1 MRQMRGRSRCLFGI
15 AFAAMLVSIGW
26 SSGPAFGQG
35 APEAEVVVY
44 SAADADMVNAMVAA
58 FQQKYPAIKTSTVVA
73 GTGELIKRV
82 EAEAS
87 RPLGDVLWSVGPES
101 LGAKRNLLAPYES
114 REAGSFFPGQVPADH
129 LWTPYSVMPYIIMY
143 NKKLVPEGEAPKT
156 WKDVVDPRWKGKVA
170 YADATKSGS
179 SFTLLVTW
187 LTVFGKNDTGW
198 KFVEDLLRQ
207 SKVLPKSS
215 MTYQMVA
222 NAEIPIGLT
231 FEQAAFDYLKGGAPI
246 GIVYPAEG
254 TAIIPDGSALIANAP
269 HPNAAR
275 LFLDF
280 TVSKEGQALTV
291 DKFGR
296 RSVRKDVA
304 TPAGLPTLDKIK
316 PIAYDLNWAADNR
329 AEILKRF
336 QDTLIRTQ

>member
-1 MRQMRGRSRCLFGI
+1 MKETRRRTWGI
-15 AFAAMLVSIGW
+15 GLAGALAWGGLMA
-26 SSGPAFGQG
+26 GPAAGQG
-35 APEAEVVVY
+35 KPEDQVVVY
-44 SAADADMVNAMVAA
+44 SAADADMVNSMVAA
-58 FQQKYPAIKTSTVVA
+58 FQQKYPAVKASTVVA
-73 GTGELIKRV
+73 GTGEIIKRV
-82 EAEAS
+82 EAEAG

-101 LGAKRNLLAPYES
+101 LGAKKNLLAPYES
-114 REAGSFFPGQVPADH
+114 REAAGFFPGLAPADH
-129 LWTPYSVMPYIIMY
+129 VWTPFTVMPYIIMY
-143 NKKLVPEGEAPKT
+143 NKKLVPDAEAPKA

-179 SFTLLVTW
+179 SYTLLVTW
-187 LTVFGKNDTGW
+187 LTVFGKNDIGW
-198 KFVEDLLRQ
+198 KFVEDVLRQ

-280 TVSKEGQALTV
+280 TVSKEGQALIV

-296 RSVRKDVA
+296 RSVRRDVA
-304 TPAGLPTLDKIK
+304 TPAGLPALDRIK
-316 PIAYDLNWAADNR
+316 PIAYDLQYAADNR
-329 AEILKRF
+329 AQILKRF
-336 QDTLIRTQ
+336 QDTLIKTQ

>member
-1 MRQMRGRSRCLFGI
+1 MSGMSRRVFVI
-15 AFAAMLVSIGW
+15 AFAAMLVSFGW
-26 SSGPAFGQG
+26 SAGPTFSQG
-35 APEAEVVVY
+35 TPEAEVVVY

-73 GTGELIKRV
+73 GSGELIKRV

-101 LGAKRNLLAPYES
+101 LSAKRNLLAPYES
-114 REAGSFFPGQVPADH
+114 REAAAFFPGQAPADH
-129 LWTPYSVMPYIIMY
+129 VWTPYSVMPYIIMY
-143 NKKLVPEGEAPKT
+143 NKKLVPDGEAPKT
-156 WKDVVDPRWKGKVA
+156 WKDVLDPRWKGKVA

-198 KFVEDLLRQ
+198 KFVEDVLRQ

-254 TAIIPDGSALIANAP
+254 TAIIPDGSALIANSP

-280 TVSKEGQALTV
+280 TVSSEGQVLTV

-316 PIAYDLNWAADNR
+316 PIAYDLTWAADNR

>member
-1 MRQMRGRSRCLFGI
+1 MIGTTQRVCG
-15 AFAAMLVSIGW
+15 LVLAGVLVLIGW
-26 SSGPAFGQG
+26 TAGPAAGQG
-35 APEAEVVVY
+35 APETEVVVY
-44 SAADADMVNAMVAA
+44 SAADADMVNATVAA
-58 FQQKYPAIKTSTVVA
+58 FQQKYPAIKVSTVVA
-73 GTGELIKRV
+73 GTGEVIKRV
-82 EAEAS
+82 EAEAA

-101 LGAKRNLLAPYES
+101 LGAKKNLLTPYES
-114 REAGSFFPGQVPADH
+114 REAAAFFPGQAPADH
-129 LWTPYSVMPYIIMY
+129 VWTPYTVMPYIIMY
-143 NKKLVPEGEAPKT
+143 NKKLVPDGEAPKA
-156 WKDVVDPRWKGKVA
+156 WKDVLDARWKGKVA

-207 SKVLPKSS
+207 AKVLPKSS
-215 MTYQMVA
+215 LTYQMVA

-246 GIVYPAEG
+246 GIVYPSEG
-254 TAIIPDGSALIANAP
+254 TAIIPDGSALIANGP

-296 RSVRKDVA
+296 RSVRRDVA

-316 PIAYDLNWAADNR
+316 PIDYDLTWAADNR
-329 AEILKRF
+329 AQILKRF
-336 QDTLIRTQ
+336 QDTLIKTQ

>member
-1 MRQMRGRSRCLFGI
+1 MKTAMRMAWGI
-15 AFAAMLVSIGW
+15 VVAALAWVGLMA
-26 SSGPAFGQG
+26 GPAAGQG
-35 APEAEVVVY
+35 KPEGEVVVY

-73 GTGELIKRV
+73 GTGEIIKRV

-101 LGAKRNLLAPYES
+101 LGAKKSLLAPYES
-114 REAGSFFPGQVPADH
+114 REAAAFFPGQAPGDH
-129 LWTPYSVMPYIIMY
+129 VWTPFTVMPYIIMY
-143 NKKLVPEGEAPKT
+143 NKKLVPDAEAPKT

-179 SFTLLVTW
+179 SYTLLVTW

-198 KFVEDLLRQ
+198 KYVEDVLRQ

-231 FEQAAFDYLKGGAPI
+231 FEQAAFEYLKGGAPI

-254 TAIIPDGSALIANAP
+254 TAIIPDGSAIIANAP

-280 TVSKEGQALTV
+280 TVSKEGQALVV

-296 RSVRKDVA
+296 RSVRRDVA

-316 PIAYDLNWAADNR
+316 PIVYDLQWAADNR

>member
-1 MRQMRGRSRCLFGI
+1 MNGTSRRVFGI
-15 AFAAMLVSIGW
+15 AFAGLLASFAWMVGT
-26 SSGPAFGQG
+26 AAGQG
-35 APEAEVVVY
+35 KPEDQVVVY

-58 FQQKYPAIKTSTVVA
+58 FQQKYPAIKVSTVVA
-73 GTGELIKRV
+73 GTGEVVKRV
-82 EAEAS
+82 EAEAA

-101 LGAKRNLLAPYES
+101 LGAKKNLLTPYES
-114 REAGSFFPGQVPADH
+114 REAATFFPGQAPADH
-129 LWTPYSVMPYIIMY
+129 VWTPYSVMPYIIMY
-143 NKKLVPEGEAPKT
+143 NKKLVPDGEAPKA
-156 WKDVVDPRWKGKVA
+156 WKDVLEPRWKGKVA

-179 SFTLLVTW
+179 SYTLLVTW
-187 LTVFGKNDTGW
+187 LTVFGKNDAGW
-198 KFVEDLLRQ
+198 KFVEDVLRQ

-246 GIVYPAEG
+246 GIVYPSEG
-254 TAIIPDGSALIANAP
+254 TAIIPDGSALIANGP

-280 TVSKEGQALTV
+280 TVSKEGQSLTV

-316 PIAYDLNWAADNR
+316 PIAYDLQWAADNR
-329 AEILKRF
+329 TEVLKRF

>member
-1 MRQMRGRSRCLFGI
+1 MTGTMRRMCGVAVAG
-15 AFAAMLVSIGW
+15 ALVWVGLVA
-26 SSGPAFGQG
+26 GPAAGQG
-35 APEAEVVVY
+35 KPEGEVVVY

-58 FQQKYPAIKTSTVVA
+58 FQQKYPAIKASTVVA
-73 GTGELIKRV
+73 GTGEIIKRV
-82 EAEAS
+82 ESEAA
-87 RPLGDVLWSVGPES
+87 RPLGDVVWSVGPDS
-101 LGAKRNLLAPYES
+101 LAAKKNLFVPYES
-114 REAGSFFPGQVPADH
+114 REAAAFYPNLTPADRS
-129 LWTPYSVMPYIIMY
+129 WTPFTVMPYIIMY
-143 NKKLVPEGEAPKT
+143 NKKLVPDAEAPTT
-156 WKDVVDPRWKGKVA
+156 WKAVLDPKWKGKVA

-179 SFTLLVTW
+179 SYSLLVTW
-187 LTVFGKNDTGW
+187 LTIFGKNDAGW
-198 KFVEDLLRQ
+198 KFVEDVLRQ

-231 FEQAAFDYLKGGAPI
+231 FEQAAFEYLKGGAPI

-254 TAIIPDGSALIANAP
+254 TAVIPDGSALIANAP
-269 HPNAAR
+269 HPNAAK

-280 TVSKEGQALTV
+280 TISKEGQAVTV

-316 PIAYDLNWAADNR
+316 AIAYDLQWAADNR
-329 AEILKRF
+329 AQILKQF
-336 QDTLIRTQ
+336 QDTLIKTQ

>member
-1 MRQMRGRSRCLFGI
+1 MKGTVQTTWGI
-15 AFAAMLVSIGW
+15 VLATLLGWMGLGAGPVAA
-26 SSGPAFGQG
+26 QG
-35 APEAEVVVY
+35 KPEDQVVVY

-58 FQQKYPAIKTSTVVA
+58 FQQKYPGIKASTVVA

-82 EAEAS
+82 EAESS

-101 LGAKRNLLAPYES
+101 LGAKKNLLAPYES
-114 REAGSFFPGQVPADH
+114 REAAAFFPGQAPADH
-129 LWTPYSVMPYIIMY
+129 AWTPFTVMPYIIMY
-143 NKKLVPEGEAPKT
+143 NKKLVPDAEAPKA
-156 WKDVVDPRWKGKVA
+156 WKDVLDPRWKGKVA

-179 SFTLLVTW
+179 SYTLLVTW
-187 LTVFGKNDTGW
+187 LTIFGKNDTGW

-207 SKVLPKSS
+207 TKVLPKSS

-222 NAEIPIGLT
+222 NGEIPIGLT

-280 TVSKEGQALTV
+280 TISKEGQALV
-291 DKFGR
+291 ADRFGR
-296 RSVRKDVA
+296 RSVRRDVGS
-304 TPAGLPTLDKIK
+304 PAGLPALDKIK
-316 PIAYDLNWAADNR
+316 PIAYDLQYAADNR
-329 AEILKRF
+329 AQILKRF
-336 QDTLIRTQ
+336 QDTLVKTQ

>member
-1 MRQMRGRSRCLFGI
+1 MSGTTRRAMGI
-15 AFAAMLVSIGW
+15 AMIAGLAWIGGTASPAA
-26 SSGPAFGQG
+26 GQG
-35 APEAEVVVY
+35 KAEDQVVVY

-58 FQQKYPAIKTSTVVA
+58 FQQKYPAVKASTVVA
-73 GTGELIKRV
+73 GTGEIIKRV

-101 LGAKRNLLAPYES
+101 LSAKKNLLAPYES
-114 REAGSFFPGQVPADH
+114 REAAAFFPGHAPADH
-129 LWTPYSVMPYIIMY
+129 VWTPFTVMPYIIMY
-143 NKKLVPEGEAPKT
+143 NKKLVPDAEAPKA
-156 WKDVVDPRWKGKVA
+156 WKDVLDPRWKGKVA

-179 SFTLLVTW
+179 SYTLLVTW

-198 KFVEDLLRQ
+198 RFVEDVLRQ

-231 FEQAAFDYLKGGAPI
+231 FEQAAFEYLKGGAPI

-254 TAIIPDGSALIANAP
+254 TAVIPDGSALIANAP

-296 RSVRKDVA
+296 RSVRRDVA
-304 TPAGLPTLDKIK
+304 TPAGLPALDKIK
-316 PIAYDLNWAADNR
+316 AIAYDLTDAADNR
-329 AEILKRF
+329 AQILKRF
-336 QDTLIRTQ
+336 QDTLIKTQ

>member
-1 MRQMRGRSRCLFGI
+1 MDGTKRKALGI
-15 AFAAMLVSIGW
+15 ALAGALAWIGSMAEPAA
-26 SSGPAFGQG
+26 GQG
-35 APEAEVVVY
+35 KPEDQVVVY

-58 FQQKYPAIKTSTVVA
+58 FQQKYPGIKASTVVA
-73 GTGELIKRV
+73 GTGEIIKRV

-101 LGAKRNLLAPYES
+101 LGAKKNLLASYES
-114 REAGSFFPGQVPADH
+114 REAAAFFPGQAPADH
-129 LWTPYSVMPYIIMY
+129 AWTPFTVMPYIIMY
-143 NKKLVPEGEAPKT
+143 NKKLVPDAEAPKS

-179 SFTLLVTW
+179 SYTLLVTW

-198 KFVEDLLRQ
+198 KFVEDVLRQ

-222 NAEIPIGLT
+222 NAEIPVGLT

-246 GIVYPAEG
+246 GIVYPSEG
-254 TAIIPDGSALIANAP
+254 TAIIPDGSAIIANAP

-280 TVSKEGQALTV
+280 TVSKEGQALIV

-296 RSVRKDVA
+296 RSVRRDVA
-304 TPAGLPTLDKIK
+304 TPAGLPALDKIK
-316 PIAYDLNWAADNR
+316 PIAYDLAYAADNR
-329 AEILKRF
+329 AQILKRF
-336 QDTLIRTQ
+336 QDTLIKTQ

>member
-1 MRQMRGRSRCLFGI
+1 MRSTARRTWGAVLTSVVVFV
-15 AFAAMLVSIGW
+15 AAMA
-26 SSGPAFGQG
+26 GPAAGQG
-35 APEAEVVVY
+35 KPEDQVVVY

-58 FQQKYPAIKTSTVVA
+58 FQQKYPAVKASTVVA
-73 GTGELIKRV
+73 GTGEIIKRV
-82 EAEAS
+82 ESEAA
-87 RPLGDVLWSVGPES
+87 RPLGDVIWSVGPES
-101 LGAKRNLLAPYES
+101 LGAKKTLIAPYQS
-114 REAGSFFPGQVPADH
+114 REAAAFYPNLAPADQS
-129 LWTPYSVMPYIIMY
+129 WTPFTVMPYIIMY
-143 NKKLVPEGEAPKT
+143 NKKLVPDADAPTT
-156 WKDVVDPRWKGKVA
+156 WKAVLDPKWKGKVA

-179 SFTLLVTW
+179 SYTLLVTW

-198 KFVEDLLRQ
+198 KYVEDVLRQ

-280 TVSKEGQALTV
+280 TVSKEGQALIV

-296 RSVRKDVA
+296 RSVRRDVA

-316 PIAYDLNWAADNR
+316 PIAYDLQYASDNR
-329 AEILKRF
+329 AQILKQF
-336 QDTLIRTQ
+336 QDTLIKTQ

>member
-1 MRQMRGRSRCLFGI
+1 MSRTARGAWGMVLMGV
-15 AFAAMLVSIGW
+15 LVLVGLMA
-26 SSGPAFGQG
+26 GPAAGQG
-35 APEAEVVVY
+35 KPEDQVVVY

-58 FQQKYPAIKTSTVVA
+58 FQLKYPAIKASTVVA
-73 GTGELIKRV
+73 GTGEIIKRV
-82 EAEAS
+82 ESEAA
-87 RPLGDVLWSVGPES
+87 RPLGDVVWSVGPDS
-101 LGAKRNLLAPYES
+101 LAAKRNLFAPYES
-114 REAGSFFPGQVPADH
+114 REAAAFYPNLAPADRS
-129 LWTPYSVMPYIIMY
+129 WTPFTVMPYIIMY
-143 NKKLVPEGEAPKT
+143 NKKLVADAEAPTT
-156 WKDVVDPRWKGKVA
+156 WKAVIDPKWKGKVA

-179 SFTLLVTW
+179 SYSLLVTW
-187 LTVFGKNDTGW
+187 LTVFGKNDAGW
-198 KFVEDLLRQ
+198 KFVEDVLRQ

-231 FEQAAFDYLKGGAPI
+231 FEQAAFEYLKGGAPI

-254 TAIIPDGSALIANAP
+254 TAVIPDGSALIANAP
-269 HPNAAR
+269 HPTAAR

-280 TVSKEGQALTV
+280 TISKEGQALTV

-316 PIAYDLNWAADNR
+316 AIAYDLQWAADNR
-329 AEILKRF
+329 NQILKQF